1 MAAALNASGRPV
13 LFSCSWPDYKRT
25 GTGPGSLDQVN
36 FTSLRDACNIWR
48 IYNDIQDSLW
58 HVLDI
63 ARFWGEQ
70 QGVMAPAAG
79 PGGFNDPDALIIG
92 QNNLGVAGMKLQM
105 SLWVT
110 LAAPLLIGADLRSL
124 SLDAKV
130 VLQNPDVLRVADDRL
145 AKQGV
150 RVDNQTVGL
159 SIWRRELE
167 GGGLAVLLMNTLPSH
182 ANTHDPTASAAYTFI
197 NNNGPH
203 LGMGVPWHL
212 LGWKEAE
219 SNNLS
224 VADLWDGSKPCCL
237 GVPPDPPVAPSAF
250 AAFVPFGGCRFLRVS
265 RIKIAPAAV
274 R

>member
-1 MAAALNASGRPV
+1 
-13 LFSCSWPDYKRT
+13 
-25 GTGPGSLDQVN
+25 
-36 FTSLRDACNIWR
+36 
-48 IYNDIQDSLW
+48 
-58 HVLDI
+58 
-63 ARFWGEQ
+63 
-70 QGVMAPAAG
+70 
-79 PGGFNDPDALIIG
+79 
-92 QNNLGVAGMKLQM
+92 MKLQM

-124 SLDAKV
+124 SSDAKA

-150 RVDNQTVGL
+150 RVDNQTAGL

-167 GGGLAVLLMNTLPSH
+167 GGELAVLLMNTLPSH

-212 LGWKEAE
+212 LGWEEAE
-219 SNNLS
+219 SRNLS

-237 GVPPDPPVAPSAF
+237 GVPPDPPVGASAF

-265 RIKIAPAAV
+265 RSRRPQ
-274 R
+274 